1 MKSTSCLLII
11 SLVGLVL
18 VQGLPSNRK
27 LLAEELSITWMEGT
41 PYAPLEIAVGDTV
54 TWTWSM
60 GSPHDVSTATAAD
73 SCTDLTPI
81 SGDPVEE
88 GTYSQTFDT
97 AGTYF
102 FACSVGDHCDE
113 ADHAVS
119 WKLGVTYPTLNI
131 PSGDS
136 VTWSWDGGVPHN
148 VASAPGAGRC
158 DDLQVLSDALSTE
171 GNFSKTFDSA
181 GTYYFA
187 CEVDVHCQDGMQI
200 TIQVS

>member
-113 ADHAVS
+113 GQH
-119 WKLGVTYPTLNI
+119 
-131 PSGDS
+131 
-136 VTWSWDGGVPHN
+136 
-148 VASAPGAGRC
+148 
-158 DDLQVLSDALSTE
+158 
-171 GNFSKTFDSA
+171 
-181 GTYYFA
+181 
-187 CEVDVHCQDGMQI
+187 I
-200 TIQVS
+200 TITVA

>member
-1 MKSTSCLLII
+1 MTS
-11 SLVGLVL
+11 S
-18 VQGLPSNRK
+18 R
-27 LLAEELSITWMEGT
+27 LLAASLLLCVFS
-41 PYAPLEIAVGDTV
+41 L
-54 TWTWSM
+54 
-60 GSPHDVSTATAAD
+60 GSK
-73 SCTDLTPI
+73 
-81 SGDPVEE
+81 
-88 GTYSQTFDT
+88 
-97 AGTYF
+97 
-102 FACSVGDHCDE
+102 SVASRNLLA

-158 DDLQVLSDALSTE
+158 DDLQVLSNALSTE